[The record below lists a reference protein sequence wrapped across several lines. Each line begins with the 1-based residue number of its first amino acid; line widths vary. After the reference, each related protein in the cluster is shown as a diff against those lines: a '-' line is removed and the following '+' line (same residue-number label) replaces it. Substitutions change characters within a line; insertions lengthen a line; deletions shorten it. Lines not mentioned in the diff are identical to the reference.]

1 MLFDSFDL
9 IQGFQGHVCS
19 TSYVWFQVTL
29 LTGLEVPK
37 KAKQ

>member
-1 MLFDSFDL
+1 MEGRIHCLQPNPRFKGVSIL
-9 IQGFQGHVCS
+9 
-19 TSYVWFQVTL
+19 FQVTL